1 MKLEVIDAQCGY
13 EKNKPVQ
20 SNINFTANTGEIICV
35 LGPNGCGKS
44 TVFKSILGLLDLQKG
59 KVLING
65 EDISKWSAGK
75 LADTMAYVSQAHN
88 PPFPYQVKD
97 VILFGRISKIGVSGQ
112 PSDKDYELV
121 ENAMVDMGIEHL
133 RDEAYSNIS
142 GGELQLVMIARAL
155 VQQPQF
161 LVLDEPTAAL
171 DYGNVVRVIE
181 KIRSLAQKGY
191 GIIMTT
197 HSPDHAFMCNSKV
210 ALLQKNAQMKFG
222 RAIDIITEKNMKQAY
237 GVNVNIV
244 EFINTHNEIM
254 RTCSPLF

>member
-1 MKLEVIDAQCGY
+1 
-13 EKNKPVQ
+13 
-20 SNINFTANTGEIICV
+20 
-35 LGPNGCGKS
+35 
-44 TVFKSILGLLDLQKG
+44 
-59 KVLING
+59 
-65 EDISKWSAGK
+65 
-75 LADTMAYVSQAHN
+75 
-88 PPFPYQVKD
+88 
-97 VILFGRISKIGVSGQ
+97 
-112 PSDKDYELV
+112 
-121 ENAMVDMGIEHL
+121 
-133 RDEAYSNIS
+133 
-142 GGELQLVMIARAL
+142 MIARAL